1 MQYEVGKT
9 YRLKDSNGNLI
20 DPILCEKGF
29 HACQKVNNCFTYYKF
44 DPTNKIAEVKLSGTI
59 IGENDIKQCSNIIKI
74 IKEVSWSEMLVL
86 ANIGNGCSGHSNSGD
101 YNSGDYNSGNSN
113 SGNYNSGNSNSGD
126 YNSGRYN
133 SGNYNSGNSNS
144 GNYNSGDYN
153 SGKYNSGKYNSGKYN
168 SGDYNSGYYNS
179 GNSNSGNSNSG
190 DYNSGYY
197 NSGKYNSGNSNS
209 GDYNSGNS
217 NSGDYNSGNS
227 NSGDYNSGRYNSGD
241 YNSGNSN
248 SGNYNSGNS
257 NSGYFNTKTSDK
269 IYVFNKLVLRDVWE
283 KAIKPKFLYFELTIW
298 VIYNN
303 MTEQEK
309 IDNPNAFVS
318 DGYLKNLEYKEAW
331 SKSFKSATP
340 DDIEQLKALPNF
352 DAKVFEEISGIK
364 IK

>member
-1 MQYEVGKT
+1 MKAFKVFDSNWKCRDMQYEVGKT
-9 YRLKDSNGNLI
+9 YRLEDSNGNLI
-20 DPILCEKGF
+20 DPILCKKGF

-74 IKEVSWSEMLVL
+74 IKEVSWSEMLVH
-86 ANIGNGCSGHSNSGD
+86 ANIGNGCSGHSNSG
-101 YNSGDYNSGNSN
+101 N
-113 SGNYNSGNSNSGD
+113 
-126 YNSGRYN
+126 
-133 SGNYNSGNSNS
+133 
-144 GNYNSGDYN
+144 
-153 SGKYNSGKYNSGKYN
+153 
-168 SGDYNSGYYNS
+168 YNS

-190 DYNSGYY
+190 QYNSGQYNSGQYNSGDYNSGDSNSGDY
-197 NSGKYNSGNSNS
+197 NSGDYNSGDSNSGHYNSGNSNS
-209 GDYNSGNS
+209 GDSNSGRSNSGHYNSGRSNSGNS
-217 NSGDYNSGNS
+217 NSGHY
-227 NSGDYNSGRYNSGD
+227 
-241 YNSGNSN
+241 N
-248 SGNYNSGNS
+248 SGNYNSGNY

-298 VIYNN
+298 VTYNN

-309 IDNPNAFVS
+309 IDNPNAFAS
-318 DGYLKNLEYKEAW
+318 EGYLKNLDYKEAW